1 MRWYFKNCS
10 VCKKQCVSPVHL
22 LIPVTG
28 DFFKTTLSLQ
38 REDQSLI
45 LTLLVKTSESLLDV
59 PFIPNIDKP
68 VTFTSVQLFWKLGF

>member
-1 MRWYFKNCS
+1 MCITCAFVFYN
-10 VCKKQCVSPVHL
+10 
-22 LIPVTG
+22 LIRTPVTG